1 MDVITSRQHPLVK
14 EFRDLA
20 RGAGPLMLLDGWH
33 LLNEAA
39 AANVVVEKIA
49 ICGPP
54 SAKETSVVDR
64 LRRAGQLVWSGGGGW
79 VYLRG
84 DRQER
89 ARFGVLE
96 MV

>member
-1 MDVITSRQHPLVK
+1 MTAAIPVPAWKSAAPHETIRFDLLVNQATSGR
-14 EFRDLA
+14 E
-20 RGAGPLMLLDGWH
+20 
-33 LLNEAA
+33 
-39 AANVVVEKIA
+39 
-49 ICGPP
+49 
-54 SAKETSVVDR
+54 
-64 LRRAGQLVWSGGGGW
+64 RRAGQLVWSGGGGW